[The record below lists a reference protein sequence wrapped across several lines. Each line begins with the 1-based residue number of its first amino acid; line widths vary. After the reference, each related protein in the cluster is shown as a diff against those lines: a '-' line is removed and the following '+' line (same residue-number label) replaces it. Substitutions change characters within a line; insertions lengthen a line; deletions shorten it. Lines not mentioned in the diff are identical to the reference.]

1 MIDLKVLGSNLEQIR
16 PRGILGESRR
26 VPERSERNAGRS
38 TESHR
43 QWVTDGLDYF
53 KYIENGSEKQG
64 FGDKRTGSLLMR
76 RTAAVF
82 EKTDGTGRP
91 SSCAM

>member
-1 MIDLKVLGSNLEQIR
+1 MTEIR
-16 PRGILGESRR
+16 DRDRDR
-26 VPERSERNAGRS
+26 ERDRDRDRDRERD
-38 TESHR
+38 
-43 QWVTDGLDYF
+43 TDGLDYF
-53 KYIENGSEKQG
+53 KWIENGPDKQG